1 MHLLCLTNFTTYKR
15 GDYVNPGELDVRI
28 SVLDV
33 AKIGDT
39 YAWEQTAS
47 TWAKAEQ
54 LKSNNIFSQVGIG
67 VKAVKFKIR
76 ERNTL
81 TLHNAF
87 RWQGK
92 HCFLTDIVGVGRM
105 YYEVTAALIEPHICT
120 VERTGEPILNELNR
134 PVYNE
139 SKTIS
144 FPGCLTEKYIGHTQ
158 GEPMAITEIRLVVVT
173 PKVIELSVGEI
184 VTINNTPYTVIIPHT
199 LDEYKNEYEIMARS
213 DVTSKEDI

>member
-1 MHLLCLTNFTTYKR
+1 M
-15 GDYVNPGELDVRI
+15 NPGERKDKISILTLKQTENTYSWDVL
-28 SVLDV
+28 SNP
-33 AKIGDT
+33 
-39 YAWEQTAS
+39 
-47 TWAKAEQ
+47 WAKAER
-54 LKSNNIFSQVGIG
+54 LSGNNLFSKVGIG
-67 VKAVKFKIR
+67 AKSVKFTIR
-76 ERNTL
+76 ENKIL

-120 VERTGEPILNELNR
+120 VERIGEPILNELNR

-144 FPGCLTEKYIGHTQ
+144 FPGCLTEKYLGHTQ
-158 GEPMAITEIRLVVVT
+158 GEPMAITEMRLVVVT

-213 DVTSKEDI
+213 DVASKEDI